1 MFGMSMVFFF
11 FLSNENNAIL
21 FKERKKKMREGQSGG
36 PVGKTKR
43 KKKLVL
49 SMGPVIFNLFTKRPF
64 SNVT

>member
-1 MFGMSMVFFF
+1 MKRM
-11 FLSNENNAIL
+11 L
-21 FKERKKKMREGQSGG
+21 FCLRREKKKKREGQSSG

-64 SNVT
+64 SNVTWKL